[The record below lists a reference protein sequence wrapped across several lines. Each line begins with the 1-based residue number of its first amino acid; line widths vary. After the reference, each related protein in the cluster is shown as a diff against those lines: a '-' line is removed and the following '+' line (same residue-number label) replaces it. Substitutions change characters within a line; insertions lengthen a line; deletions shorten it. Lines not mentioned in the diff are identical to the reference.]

1 MLVGPLRD
9 VDGRSR
15 DETASAYPLRKRS
28 QAMMRVT
35 IQSVEGEHGA
45 TIYQAVAGDKRSTGR
60 TVGQA
65 LDRLNEQLAGEA
77 EDTLVIVQ
85 RHVAD
90 RYFSERQRAR
100 LAELMDRWR
109 ALRDRGEEL
118 PMSEREEL
126 DALVAAEL
134 RAAAD
139 RSAAIVDVLES

>member
-1 MLVGPLRD
+1 
-9 VDGRSR
+9 
-15 DETASAYPLRKRS
+15 
-28 QAMMRVT
+28 MMRVT

-45 TIYQAVAGDKRSTGR
+45 TVYQAVAGDKRSTGR

-65 LDRLNEQLAGEA
+65 LDRLNAQLGSEA
-77 EDTLVIVQ
+77 DDSLVIVQ
-85 RHVAD
+85 RHLAD

-109 ALRDRGEEL
+109 LLRDRGKDL
-118 PMSEREEL
+118 PVSEREEL

-139 RSAAIVDVLES
+139 RSAAIVDALET